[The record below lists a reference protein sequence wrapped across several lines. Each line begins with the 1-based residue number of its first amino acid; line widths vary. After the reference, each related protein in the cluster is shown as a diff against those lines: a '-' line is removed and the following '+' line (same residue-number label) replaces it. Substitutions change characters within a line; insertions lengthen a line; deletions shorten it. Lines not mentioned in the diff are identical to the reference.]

1 MVVPHG
7 FEADLTA
14 DVTPAQQLRARFAL
28 GDARVLVYPA
38 MTAPHKNHTFL
49 VEMLARSWTDDDL
62 RLVFIGGTGLAAD
75 GLDAAIAAA
84 GPQVAGRI
92 VRPGRVSDADRN
104 GLIAMAEALVF
115 PSAYEGFGAPLIESM
130 ALGTPIVCS
139 DATCLPEV
147 AGDAA
152 VVLPLDHEAWAGA
165 LDTVAAQRTE
175 LVAAGRARAAEF
187 TARRSGEAI
196 AAVYDEVLGR

>member
-1 MVVPHG
+1 V
-7 FEADLTA
+7 
-14 DVTPAQQLRARFAL
+14 
-28 GDARVLVYPA
+28 
-38 MTAPHKNHTFL
+38 
-49 VEMLARSWTDDDL
+49 
-62 RLVFIGGTGLAAD
+62 AA
-75 GLDAAIAAA
+75 
-84 GPQVAGRI
+84 RI

-115 PSAYEGFGAPLIESM
+115 PSSYEGFGAPLIEAM
-130 ALGTPIVCS
+130 ALGAPIVCS

-152 VVLPLDHEAWAGA
+152 VVLPLEHEAWAGA
-165 LDTVAAQRTE
+165 LDTVAQRRTE

-196 AAVYDEVLGR
+196 AAVYDEVLAR